1 MRRPDV
7 DAVFA
12 DDLAHF
18 LKGFSPDAGPI
29 NGPAGAVW
37 ITSKFFFRDNWRIRP
52 DTFTVNAFCVLRAV
66 INALTVNADGARRAR
81 HT

>member
-1 MRRPDV
+1 MRRPDG

-18 LKGFSPDAGPI
+18 FKGFSPDAAPI

-37 ITSKFFFRDNWRIRP
+37 ITLERFFRDNWRIRP
-52 DTFTVNAFCVLRAV
+52 DTDTVNAFVIWRAV
-66 INALTVNADGARRAR
+66 IHALTANADGARRAR